1 MLSPMR
7 QNVSK
12 RTLLVLG
19 ATGRTGRHVVARGA
33 GAGHAVVALVRREG
47 TFAPARGVREVAWTG
62 VSDGVALTAALDGVD
77 VVISAL
83 GGAETG
89 VTTVCTEAMRTLLPA
104 MTAAGVPRLIAV
116 SAHGVGQTHDRSLYA
131 RAVWARVGEKM
142 TDKESMEP
150 LIASSRLDWTIVR
163 PPMLRDG
170 PATGA
175 YRTGEDLPIRLWH
188 FIGRADLADFLVR
201 EAEEPQYV
209 RRYPRIRR

>member
-1 MLSPMR
+1 MR

-12 RTLLVLG
+12 RTILLLG
-19 ATGRTGRHVVARGA
+19 ATGRTGRHVVARGG

-47 TFAPARGVREVAWTG
+47 TFAPESGVREVAWTG
-62 VSDGVALTAALDGVD
+62 VSDGAGLRDALEGVD

-83 GGAETG
+83 GGSATG
-89 VTTVCTEAMRTLLPA
+89 VTTVCTDAMRTLVPA

-116 SAHGVGQTHDRSLYA
+116 SAHGARETHDRSLYA
-131 RAVWARVGEKM
+131 RAVWSRVGEKM
-142 TDKESMEP
+142 ADKESMEP
-150 LIASSRLDWTIVR
+150 LIAASRLDWTIVR

-201 EAEEPQYV
+201 EAEEPHYV